1 MTQTLGNTPSV
12 TSVPITTVDDAVEAV
27 GLGRFQW
34 RLLGL
39 SGLVWAGDAMEVIGV
54 GFIIASVAATFSLT
68 GSAAG
73 LVGSLFFAG
82 MFVGA
87 FVIGKLFGRRK
98 LAPQVSPNKTLEGAF
113 GGLGLAVVIVSGTTY
128 ALELVYG
135 LQVDI
140 YDTLLF
146 SVLVSSA
153 ASATFRT
160 NSRGG
165 SGNG

>member
-1 MTQTLGNTPSV
+1 MTQPLGNTPSV
-12 TSVPITTVDDAVEAV
+12 TSVDDAVEAV

-82 MFVGA
+82 MFAGA
-87 FVIGKLFGRRK
+87 W
-98 LAPQVSPNKTLEGAF
+98 
-113 GGLGLAVVIVSGTTY
+113 VSGCLPT
-128 ALELVYG
+128 
-135 LQVDI
+135 
-140 YDTLLF
+140 
-146 SVLVSSA
+146 
-153 ASATFRT
+153 
-160 NSRGG
+160 G
-165 SGNG
+165 SGGGRSTC